1 MCLELTWILSP
12 TMITEQFHWQLSEPC
27 VSSPT
32 GPRNSSALYIISAE
46 APPKYSLFTQALGF
60 YLHSFALSPVMLVLA
75 ETAIG
80 FVVFKLSSDA
90 KLDNKDLWKEFET
103 PEGANK
109 AYVTSTDCSGQLE
122 RYHQAQGPSYPKVYL
137 YCYRRRRS
145 HCYPRWTIDGHL
157 VQILSRRYGWSGG
170 S

>member
-1 MCLELTWILSP
+1 
-12 TMITEQFHWQLSEPC
+12 
-27 VSSPT
+27 
-32 GPRNSSALYIISAE
+32 
-46 APPKYSLFTQALGF
+46 
-60 YLHSFALSPVMLVLA
+60 MLVLA

-109 AYVTSTDCSGQLE
+109 ACVSCFEVHT
-122 RYHQAQGPSYPKVYL
+122 
-137 YCYRRRRS
+137 
-145 HCYPRWTIDGHL
+145 
-157 VQILSRRYGWSGG
+157 G